1 MPPIYHRRPRVILL
15 KYEIRIAVLHL
26 PGCTSASN
34 RAMKVTGS
42 GREQLCNPRGA
53 SSSRRPDHNSSRS
66 ATWPLIFVSFRHS
79 LRNPETG
86 RLEGVSHPRGS
97 RSPRVLTPEASRVRP
112 TVPDLMVRDSKNRAG
127 PGDRTYKLA
136 SGTTS
141 EPGRYVE
148 SLGEPRRGRLRETGV
163 HPPEIVIDPKM
174 LFEALAPSC
183 TPSRNGLG
191 DLIVVTEN

>member
-112 TVPDLMVRDSKNRAG
+112 TVPDLLDPIQKIERDRIRRTTWVRQPWLNE
-127 PGDRTYKLA
+127 LA
-136 SGTTS
+136 SEAVLS
-141 EPGRYVE
+141 HACFPSGRAPRPTGR
-148 SLGEPRRGRLRETGV
+148 SCSDTPRPAQTDTARARLGLARPTRRS
-163 HPPEIVIDPKM
+163 P
-174 LFEALAPSC
+174 
-183 TPSRNGLG
+183 
-191 DLIVVTEN
+191 